1 MLTAIIVILIIIMAQ
16 LAYLMFQNFKTKGI
30 KTENISETLEKKTNQ
45 IKNLDRYYSPLEET
59 SFEHALTLHPLF
71 ENLKKVTEEN
81 TRILLQKTLNGQL
94 LNAGASA
101 IRYAAEKNTFIV
113 TFSKEAM
120 QQLKAEKLVFM
131 HSKGT
136 IKAVLTNNGRVQEF
150 AHLQSNAKAL
160 VSSAS
165 KLSMAVI
172 GAANLISAADIAGK
186 VQKISDDVSH
196 LIEMRK
202 HDQLGKLESIYKHTR
217 ELLAFE
223 PSPEIQSMLLSLSKD
238 LYELRSGWRREINRK
253 LLKIEDPEN
262 RDWYKKF
269 FSTQK
274 SVDNRIVDEI
284 SACEQDFR
292 YIELSMLLQ
301 LLIFDSIGKADVFIK
316 VSLPD
321 ELNQFKSTLELF
333 EEKNKLMAL
342 SASQASVA
350 PTITYFKNFIQR
362 YKSFQP
368 GELSGVNQPEEIYVE
383 GF

>member
-16 LAYLMFQNFKTKGI
+16 LAYLIFRNFKTKENT
-30 KTENISETLEKKTNQ
+30 TENVRESIEVEPTEVKK
-45 IKNLDRYYSPLEET
+45 LDRYYSPLQET
-59 SFEHALTLHPLF
+59 SFERALTLQPLI
-71 ENLKKVTEEN
+71 ENLKIVTEEN
-81 TRILLQKTLNGQL
+81 TRNLLQKSLNGQL
-94 LNAGASA
+94 LNAGSSA
-101 IRYAAEKNTFIV
+101 IRYAAEKNTFVV

-120 QQLKAEKLVFM
+120 QQLNAHELKFLRSNGV
-131 HSKGT
+131 
-136 IKAVLTNNGRVQEF
+136 IKAVLTKNGKVQEY

-160 VSSAS
+160 LSTVS
-165 KLSMAVI
+165 KLSTAVV
-172 GAANLISAADIAGK
+172 GAANLISAADMAGK
-186 VQKISDDVSH
+186 VDQISDHVRE
-196 LIEMRK
+196 LLEMRK
-202 HDQLGKLESIYKHTR
+202 HDQLGKLESIYKHAR

-223 PSPEIQSMLLSLSKD
+223 PSPGIQISLLTLCKD
-238 LYELRSGWRREINRK
+238 LHELRSGWRREINRK

-274 SVDNRIVDEI
+274 SADNRIVNEI

-321 ELNQFKSTLELF
+321 ELNQFKYTLELF
-333 EEKNKLMAL
+333 EEKNRLMAL
-342 SASQASVA
+342 TASQASVA
-350 PTITYFKNFIQR
+350 HTINYFKNFIKR

-368 GELSGVNQPEEIYVE
+368 GELPGDNQPEEIFVE